1 MAKKKSKKKKIAKVK
16 KPLVRKIK
24 PKKVEKK
31 EAEIKTADSSDL
43 VHKTRIRI
51 IGIGGGAC
59 SIISEIA
66 PQAEKVDFI
75 GANTDAQALKEM
87 NRKIRPFNF
96 GQNLTQGLGCG
107 MDARLGQKAALED
120 KNKIAKLFHNIDLA
134 ILVASLGGGAGTG
147 AAPEFARIAR
157 EMGVMTFGI
166 FTMPFKFEG
175 AKRTQIAKLGLDK
188 ITPNLNAISIIP
200 NENIFQIIDKTT
212 PLKQAFSAINK
223 RLADNLKGLIEMIY
237 LPGLINI
244 DFADLKTIL
253 EGKGRL
259 SYLNSASS
267 QGVNR
272 VEAVVKEVLKSPLN
286 EYNIQ
291 GAERIVFN
299 ITASKDLAIQEVEN
313 ISRSIANFNKR
324 AKIIFGV
331 SQDNNYKDRLRI
343 VLLAVGCGKTQAMP
357 EIAKPK
363 SKPKTKSKP
372 VIKSKLT
379 KKPVAKPK
387 KKSKPRPIKKVK
399 VEVKPQEP
407 EEKPLTRRN
416 ALDLRKV
423 VEKTEQEIAEQ
434 EKKWDI
440 PAFLRRKTEEH
451 N

>member
-313 ISRSIANFNKR
+313 ISRSIANFHKS